1 MNIKYSN
8 IYIKKFFLCIFFF
21 SSFFL
26 QGAVPQAPQE
36 MPSPEELQAM
46 VEDIEKNDPELFKLL
61 QEEGRRILQEA
72 GIDPDS
78 FEQQKPGPIK
88 EEIKTPIPVPEKI
101 KNPSAVTEPKAEIKS
116 AVRGVKEIEYL
127 LQSLIESLQR
137 MRLKTHANTS
147 IARLLERFK
156 RELDDLFYYL
166 PIIKNK
172 PIISYL
178 TTSDYTS
185 LYMRLK
191 SFTYK
196 IVELEQQLI
205 INDLYTEK
213 HNTPYHI
220 LTLRPGS
227 SLEEIK
233 GSYKRK
239 MQTKNPEELKKKL
252 KKEGFSAK
260 EQEAILQDNALQRRA
275 IQEAYDLLMDIN
287 TKKRFDRE
295 HEFTASQKLSGG
307 TVSKELLSSIGKA
320 FTDFMY
326 NERSLEDIKK
336 LIAQYDPEAAKLKIK
351 MEEDIK
357 QERQRIEEAKKRPQQ
372 PSPRAPYS
380 PRSSYPEAYNNPYG
394 DSYGGGGGYIPD
406 YSSHY
411 PSYSS
416 AAENARPS
424 SNKST
429 DAGSGRSEVKDK
441 DKDKKDKDDKEDK
454 DKKDKDD
461 KEDKDNKKTRSKNS
475 KQKDL
480 KTYIKECVKP
490 LRKTAHSLTNPA
502 LNDIKDA
509 DKIKAKKIYDS
520 LELDTLIEKL
530 SGLSDFL
537 MDDKNKEQ
545 IDKEK
550 KEVAQEW
557 KITVLVPSQAILKK
571 IELLLAEE
579 EEKEETISYQE
590 ILARDFDNLRTRLQ
604 DISKSLS
611 LKSDALLKPIFEIL
625 KKPART
631 DIFNGLLIDVQKQI
645 NKETKA
651 DLELLKKNLTDIFS
665 QIGSLDKDK
674 KDLQKTAW
682 GNKIVKGALPFVQKL
697 AALREEKE
705 SAMNLEETEESDLV
719 HTIFRLFK
727 AICENYTIDEE
738 EYRDFLTIVSKDRE
752 F

>member
-454 DKKDKDD
+454 D
-461 KEDKDNKKTRSKNS
+461 NKKTRSKNS